1 MASSFFALLD
11 DIAYLMDDVAT
22 MGKVATKKTAGIL
35 SDDLAVNAEKASG
48 FVSSRELPVLWKI
61 TKGSLLNKIIILPFA
76 FLLSAFLPVAVII
89 ILVIGGIYLAYEG
102 TEKIVEF
109 LFHRNH
115 NQGEVDEIIDS
126 PEEEIEYENEKVKGA
141 ILVDFILSI
150 EIVIIA
156 LGTVIEKP
164 LSIQIPVVSIVSLI
178 ATVGVYG
185 IVALIVRMDDIGLM
199 LIRRSN
205 NKAGFKKSLG
215 VLLVRTLPIIIRILA
230 VVGTFA
236 MILVAGGI
244 FVHNIP
250 QIHDLLHGI
259 QSTLADFIAGLAVGI
274 VSVLVMYL
282 VKGTRKV
289 VKKRRSL

>member
-11 DIAYLMDDVAT
+11 DIAFLMDDVAT
-22 MGKVATKKTAGIL
+22 MGKVASKKTAGIL

-61 TKGSLLNKIIILPFA
+61 TKGSLLNKVIILPFA
-76 FLLSAFLPVAVII
+76 FILSAFIPIAVII

-102 TEKIVEF
+102 TEKIVEY

-115 NQGEVDEIIDS
+115 HNDTIDDTIYT
-126 PEEEIEYENEKVKGA
+126 PEEEIEYENKKVKGA
-141 ILVDFILSI
+141 IFVDFILSI

-164 LSIQIPVVSIVSLI
+164 LSIQIPVVCLVAFL

-185 IVALIVRMDDIGLM
+185 IVAIIVRMDDMGLK
-199 LIRRSN
+199 LITKSG
-205 NKAGFKKSLG
+205 NKPGFNKTVG
-215 VLLVRTLPIIIRILA
+215 VILVKTLPIVIRILT
-230 VVGTFA
+230 VIGTFA

-250 QIHDLLHGI
+250 QVHDLFHGL
-259 QSTLADFIAGLAVGI
+259 QSTLAELISGISVGI
-274 VSVLVMYL
+274 VSVLL
-282 VKGTRKV
+282 SFLIKKTNNIIK
-289 VKKRRSL
+289 KKRS

>member
-61 TKGSLLNKIIILPFA
+61 TKGSLLNKVIILPFA
-76 FLLSAFLPVAVII
+76 FILSAFLPLAVII
-89 ILVIGGIYLAYEG
+89 ILVIGGAYLAYEG
-102 TEKIVEF
+102 TEKIVEY

-115 NQGEVDEIIDS
+115 AFGEEEEIIDTK
-126 PEEEIEYENEKVKGA
+126 EEELEYENKKVKGA
-141 ILVDFILSI
+141 IFVDFILSI

-164 LSIQIPVVSIVSLI
+164 LSIQIPVVTLVAFL

-185 IVALIVRMDDIGLM
+185 IVALIVRMDDMGLK
-199 LIRRSN
+199 LITKSG
-205 NKAGFKKSLG
+205 NKPGFKRTLG
-215 VLLVRTLPIIIRILA
+215 VLLVKTLPIVIRVLT

-250 QIHDLLHGI
+250 QIH
-259 QSTLADFIAGLAVGI
+259 TLFHSLNETISELIVGLSVGI
-274 VSVLVMYL
+274 ICVLFM
-282 VKGTRKV
+282 TIFNFI
-289 VKKRRSL
+289 KKLFIK

>member
-11 DIAYLMDDVAT
+11 DITYLMDDVAT

-61 TKGSLLNKIIILPFA
+61 TKGSLLNKLIILPFA
-76 FLLSAFLPVAVII
+76 FLLSAFLPLSVII
-89 ILVIGGIYLAYEG
+89 ILVIGGVYLAYEG
-102 TEKIVEF
+102 TEKIVEY

-115 NQGEVDEIIDS
+115 AFGEEEEIIDTK
-126 PEEEIEYENEKVKGA
+126 EEELEYENKKVKGA
-141 ILVDFILSI
+141 IIVDFILSI

-164 LSIQIPVVSIVSLI
+164 LSIQIPVVTLVAFL

-185 IVALIVRMDDIGLM
+185 IVAVIVRMDDMGLK
-199 LIRRSN
+199 LITKSG
-205 NKAGFKKSLG
+205 NKAGFYRSFG
-215 VLLVRTLPIIIRILA
+215 ILLVKTLPIVIRVLT

-250 QIHDLLHGI
+250 QIHAMFHSFNETISELI
-259 QSTLADFIAGLAVGI
+259 VGLSVGI
-274 VSVLVMYL
+274 ICVIFM
-282 VKGTRKV
+282 TIFNFI
-289 VKKRRSL
+289 KKIFIK

>member
-1 MASSFFALLD
+1 
-11 DIAYLMDDVAT
+11 

-61 TKGSLLNKIIILPFA
+61 TKGSLLNKVIILPFA
-76 FLLSAFLPVAVII
+76 FILSAFLPLAVII
-89 ILVIGGIYLAYEG
+89 ILVIGGAYLAYEG
-102 TEKIVEF
+102 TEKIVEY

-115 NQGEVDEIIDS
+115 AFGEEEEIIDTK
-126 PEEEIEYENEKVKGA
+126 EEELEYENKKVKGA
-141 ILVDFILSI
+141 IFVDFILSI

-164 LSIQIPVVSIVSLI
+164 LSIQIPVVTLVAFL

-185 IVALIVRMDDIGLM
+185 IVAVIVRMDDMGLK
-199 LIRRSN
+199 LITKSG
-205 NKAGFKKSLG
+205 NKPGFKRSLG
-215 VLLVRTLPIIIRILA
+215 VLLVKTLPIVIRVLT

-250 QIHDLLHGI
+250 QIHTMFHSFNETITELIVWL
-259 QSTLADFIAGLAVGI
+259 SVGI
-274 VSVLVMYL
+274 ICVLLM
-282 VKGTRKV
+282 TIFNFI
-289 VKKRRSL
+289 KKLFIK

>member
-61 TKGSLLNKIIILPFA
+61 TKGSLLNKLIILPFA
-76 FLLSAFLPVAVII
+76 FILSAFLPLAVII
-89 ILVIGGIYLAYEG
+89 ILVIGGAYLAYEG
-102 TEKIVEF
+102 TEKIVEY

-115 NQGEVDEIIDS
+115 AFGEDEEIIDTK
-126 PEEEIEYENEKVKGA
+126 EEELEYENKKVKGA
-141 ILVDFILSI
+141 IFVDFILSI

-164 LSIQIPVVSIVSLI
+164 LSIQIPVVTLVAFL

-185 IVALIVRMDDIGLM
+185 IVAVIVRMDDMGLK
-199 LIRRSN
+199 LITKSG
-205 NKAGFKKSLG
+205 NKPGFKRTLG
-215 VLLVRTLPIIIRILA
+215 VLLVKTLPIVIRVLT

-250 QIHDLLHGI
+250 QIH
-259 QSTLADFIAGLAVGI
+259 TLFHSLNETISELIVGLSVGI
-274 VSVLVMYL
+274 ICLLFM
-282 VKGTRKV
+282 TIFNFI
-289 VKKRRSL
+289 KKLFIK

>member
-61 TKGSLLNKIIILPFA
+61 TKGSLLNKLIILPFA
-76 FLLSAFLPVAVII
+76 FILSAFLPLAVII
-89 ILVIGGIYLAYEG
+89 ILVIGGAYLAYEG
-102 TEKIVEF
+102 TEKIVEY

-115 NQGEVDEIIDS
+115 AFGEDEEIIDTK
-126 PEEEIEYENEKVKGA
+126 EEELEYENKKVKGA
-141 ILVDFILSI
+141 IFVDFILSI

-164 LSIQIPVVSIVSLI
+164 LSIQIPVVTLVAFL

-185 IVALIVRMDDIGLM
+185 IVALIVRMDDM
-199 LIRRSN
+199 
-205 NKAGFKKSLG
+205 GFKLITKSGNKPGFKRTLG
-215 VLLVRTLPIIIRILA
+215 VLLVKTLPIVIRVLT

-250 QIHDLLHGI
+250 QIH
-259 QSTLADFIAGLAVGI
+259 TLFHSLNETISELIVGLSVGI
-274 VSVLVMYL
+274 ICLLFM
-282 VKGTRKV
+282 TIFNFI
-289 VKKRRSL
+289 KKLFIK

>member
-1 MASSFFALLD
+1 
-11 DIAYLMDDVAT
+11 
-22 MGKVATKKTAGIL
+22 IL

-61 TKGSLLNKIIILPFA
+61 TKGSLLNKVIILPFA
-76 FLLSAFLPVAVII
+76 FLLSTFLPIAVII

-102 TEKIVEF
+102 TEKIVEY
-109 LFHRNH
+109 LFHKNH
-115 NQGEVDEIIDS
+115 NQGEVDEIIYT

-164 LSIQIPVVSIVSLI
+164 LSIQIPVVSLVALI

-199 LIRRSN
+199 LINKSN
-205 NKAGFKKSLG
+205 NKPGFKKSLG
-215 VLLVRTLPIIIRILA
+215 VLLVRTLPIVIRILA

-250 QIHDLLHGI
+250 QIHALLQGL

-282 VKGTRKV
+282 IKGTRKV

>member
-11 DIAYLMDDVAT
+11 DITYLMDDVAT
-22 MGKVATKKTAGIL
+22 MGKVASKKTAGIL

-61 TKGSLLNKIIILPFA
+61 TKGSLLNKLIILPFA
-76 FLLSAFLPVAVII
+76 FLLSAFLPIAVII
-89 ILVIGGIYLAYEG
+89 ILIIGGIYLAYEG
-102 TEKIVEF
+102 TEKIIEF

-115 NQGEVDEIIDS
+115 AFGEEEIIVDT
-126 PEEEIEYENEKVKGA
+126 PEEEIEFENKKVKDA
-141 ILVDFILSI
+141 IFIDFILSI

-164 LSIQIPVVSIVSLI
+164 LSIQIPVVTIVAFI

-185 IVALIVRMDDIGLM
+185 IVALIVRMDDMGLKLIAKSGGKPGITKYFGIGLV
-199 LIRRSN
+199 
-205 NKAGFKKSLG
+205 K
-215 VLLVRTLPIIIRILA
+215 TLPIVIRVLT

-244 FVHNIP
+244 FAHNIP
-250 QIHDLLHGI
+250 LIHKLLHNI
-259 QSTLADFIAGLAVGI
+259 PATLGEFIAGLSVGI
-274 VSVLVMYL
+274 VAVIGMTLFNLLKKTSK
-282 VKGTRKV
+282 KG
-289 VKKRRSL
+289 

>member
-76 FLLSAFLPVAVII
+76 FLLSAFLPIAVII

-102 TEKIVEF
+102 TEKIVEY
-109 LFHRNH
+109 LFHKNH
-115 NQGEVDEIIDS
+115 NQGEVDEIIDT

-164 LSIQIPVVSIVSLI
+164 LSIQIPVVSLVALI

-199 LIRRSN
+199 LINKSN
-205 NKAGFKKSLG
+205 NKPGFKKSLG
-215 VLLVRTLPIIIRILA
+215 VLLVRTLPIVIRILA

-250 QIHDLLHGI
+250 QIHDFLHGI

-274 VSVLVMYL
+274 VSFLVMYL